1 MGKEGKY
8 GQLDTVWRLQIG
20 LAIIPALVTLW
31 PRLTMPEGKKYLE
44 SRSLNKTARPDSVN
58 STKSC
63 STVLNRHKSTDSQVV
78 LTDGR
83 GLQAEIDAQRAE
95 IDALA
100 GRRARLDIF
109 FVYFRQWRHLR
120 TLIGTASCWFLL
132 DVVFYGTNLNQSV
145 ILSSIGFSTGKNEY
159 DMLKRNAV
167 GNIIICVAGYLRE
180 SISHDCHPVRRS
192 VCHSWLTTIVQY
204 PPPHPLDVA
213 YTDFQPLQPATSSP
227 YISSR
232 SSAGAG
238 SRSKAS

>member
-1 MGKEGKY
+1 LGKEGKY

-145 ILSSIGFSTGKNEY
+145 ILSSIGFSTGKDEY

-180 SISHDCHPVRRS
+180 SFSTTVIQYGAVFATTGLQQSL
-192 VCHSWLTTIVQY
+192 HSPL
-204 PPPHPLDVA
+204 LDVA